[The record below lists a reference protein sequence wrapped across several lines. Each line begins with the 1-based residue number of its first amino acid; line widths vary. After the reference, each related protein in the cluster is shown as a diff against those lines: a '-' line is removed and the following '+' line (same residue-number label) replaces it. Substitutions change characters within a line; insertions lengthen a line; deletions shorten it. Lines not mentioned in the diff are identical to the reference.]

1 MSRRWILVVGL
12 ALALTVAAV
21 LSVVKVNTAS
31 STGGTPTYLITVT
44 NLTDGQPL
52 TPPVVALHRSSVD
65 LFDIGR
71 PASSE
76 LQAIAENGDLAP
88 MLAALDPA
96 TNGNVIALTHVA
108 RGAEGPAPIV
118 PDGNPGGAPFES
130 AQAFILSGG
139 HGANYLS
146 IASMLICT
154 NDGFTG
160 VDSVKLP
167 RHVGQSSTYFSAGY
181 DAGTEMNT
189 EDFADMVPPCQ
200 GLVGVSSK
208 DEGTGMSN
216 PKLAEGGVIGLHP
229 GIAGGTDLLVGQH
242 GWVDPAVMVFVER
255 IS

>member
-1 MSRRWILVVGL
+1 M
-12 ALALTVAAV
+12 
-21 LSVVKVNTAS
+21 
-31 STGGTPTYLITVT
+31 T
-44 NLTDGQPL
+44 N
-52 TPPVVALHRSSVD
+52 
-65 LFDIGR
+65 
-71 PASSE
+71 
-76 LQAIAENGDLAP
+76 
-88 MLAALDPA
+88 
-96 TNGNVIALTHVA
+96 VA

-139 HGANYLS
+139 RGGDYLS

-160 VDSVKLP
+160 VDSVRLP
-167 RHVGQSSTYFSAGY
+167 RHVGESSTYFSAGY

-200 GLVGVSSK
+200 GLVGISS
-208 DEGTGMSN
+208 DDAGTGESN
-216 PKLAEGGVIGLHP
+216 SDLAENGVIGLHP
-229 GIAGGTDLLVGQH
+229 GIAGLEGGDLLAAEH

>member
-1 MSRRWILVVGL
+1 MK
-12 ALALTVAAV
+12 A
-21 LSVVKVNTAS
+21 NTAS
-31 STGGTPTYLITVT
+31 SSGGTPTYLVTVT

-52 TPPVVALHRSSVD
+52 TPPVVVLHRSSVD

-76 LQAIAENGDLAP
+76 LQAIAENGDLGP
-88 MLAALDPA
+88 MLAALDPSM
-96 TNGNVIALTHVA
+96 NRNVIAVTHVA
-108 RGAEGPAPIV
+108 RNAEAPAPIV
-118 PDGNPGGAPFES
+118 PNGNPGGTPFES

-139 HGANYLS
+139 HGADYLS

-160 VDSVKLP
+160 VDSVRLP
-167 RHVGQSSTYFSAGY
+167 RHVGESSTHFSAGY

-189 EDFADMVPPCQ
+189 EDFADIVPPCQ
-200 GLVGVSSK
+200 GLVGVSSD

-216 PKLAEGGVIGLHP
+216 PKLAENGLIGLHP
-229 GIAGGTDLLVGQH
+229 GVVGSKSGDLLVGQH